1 MFLEYYGLTEQPF
14 GVTPDPRYLYLTP
27 THCEAM
33 ASIMYGLMENRGF
46 TALIAA
52 PGMGKTTLLF
62 DLLQRCSGSFRTA
75 FLFQFQCSPEGLL
88 RNLLTE
94 LGVADDTEDFTRLQE
109 KLNQAILAEARL
121 GKRIAVVIDEAQNF
135 SGPVLEVLRML
146 SNFETSREK
155 LIHIILAG
163 QPQLAEILLDPL
175 IVQLR
180 QRISI
185 AAVLKPLDVQQTRDY
200 IDHRL
205 RVAGYSFSEPIFSE
219 SAYAL
224 IARQAGGIP
233 RNINNICFNAMSLG
247 CATTQR
253 TIGRELVMEVARD
266 LSLER
271 RTEPRVRDHGR
282 LNGPQERMTRQ
293 QVPRIPTA
301 PPPSS
306 GFTLSRPPRTARR
319 GLRLTAAITLVG
331 GLCAGGLLV
340 NQHLQ
345 EARRASSAAIA
356 PSATDPERAAPPQNA
371 SKDAV
376 APVSQGSSAEGNLV
390 SVDSPSTAVPLS
402 AGTTERPE
410 GVRLVKVQPKQTLYD
425 LCMSDMGQYDD
436 KIVKQIRQLNPW
448 MRNPKQI
455 RAGQVIRMPVT
466 SDSAR
471 FRGDTHKLLP
481 AVATIG
487 EKR

>member
-1 MFLEYYGLTEQPF
+1 VFLEYYELTEQPF

-88 RNLLTE
+88 RSLLTE
-94 LGVADDTEDFTRLQE
+94 LGVADDTDDFTRLQE

-121 GKRIAVVIDEAQNF
+121 GKRIAIVIDEAQNF

-146 SNFETSREK
+146 SNFESSREK

-175 IVQLR
+175 VVQLR

-185 AAVLKPLDVQQTRDY
+185 AAVLKPLDAQQTRDY

-205 RVAGYSFSEPIFSE
+205 RVAGYSFREPIFSE

-253 TIGRELVMEVARD
+253 TVGRELVMEVARD

-271 RTEPRVRDHGR
+271 RAEPRIRDHGR
-282 LNGPQERMTRQ
+282 LTGPQERMTRQ
-293 QVPRIPTA
+293 QVPRIPAA

-306 GFTLSRPPRTARR
+306 GFTLSRPARPARR
-319 GLRLTAAITLVG
+319 GLRFTAAVTLVA
-331 GLCAGGLLV
+331 GLCAGSVLV

-345 EARRASSAAIA
+345 EARRTSSAAA
-356 PSATDPERAAPPQNA
+356 ATDPQRAASPQDE
-371 SKDAV
+371 SKDTV
-376 APVSQGSSAEGNLV
+376 APLSQDSIAEGNLAP
-390 SVDSPSTAVPLS
+390 VDDSSTAAPLS
-402 AGTTERPE
+402 AGATERPE
-410 GVRLVKVQPKQTLYD
+410 GIRMVKVQPKQTLYD
-425 LCMSDMGQYDD
+425 LCMSEMGQYDD
-436 KIVKQIRQLNPW
+436 KIVKQIRHLNPW

-455 RAGQVIRMPVT
+455 RAGQVIRMPVV

-471 FRGDTHKLLP
+471 FAGDKHKLLP

-487 EKR
+487 EER